1 MLNSQSEEENKTPF
15 QDLPLHEH
23 LLKALAALKF
33 DYCTPIQ
40 AAILPLSLNRAD
52 IIGKAQTG
60 TGKTAAFL
68 VSIIN
73 HLLTNPLP
81 DTQYAGEPRAL
92 IIAPTRELALQ
103 IKKDADEL
111 TTFCDIESMCVVGGT
126 DITKQDRHLRHH
138 AVDILIATPGR
149 LLDLLQR
156 KTIFLDLID
165 VLVLDEADRMLDMGF
180 IPQIRKIIRDAPQRQ
195 FRQTLLFS
203 ATFNDDVLEL
213 AENWTVDPIR
223 IETEPDSLATKSVTQ
238 LIYMVN
244 ANQKNGLLYNLITQE
259 KLQRVIIFLN
269 RRDQCRTLYDWLC
282 AKRIRCGILTGEIPQ
297 HKRIK
302 TLDEFRNG
310 TTNILIATDVAGRGI
325 HIEGV
330 SHVINYTLP
339 EDPDD
344 YVHRIGRTG
353 RAGATGTA
361 ISFACEDDAFLI
373 PAIESHLNE
382 SLSCTHPPDELLAGC

>member
-1 MLNSQSEEENKTPF
+1 MSNSDSEQENKIPF
-15 QDLPLHEH
+15 QDLPLHES
-23 LLKALAALKF
+23 LQKALATLTF
-33 DYCTPIQ
+33 THCTPIQ
-40 AAILPLSLNRAD
+40 AAILPLALNRDD

-73 HLLTNPLP
+73 HLLINPLP

-92 IIAPTRELALQ
+92 VIAPTRELALQ
-103 IKKDADEL
+103 IHKDTEEL
-111 TTFCDIESMCVVGGT
+111 TQHSDLKSMCVVGGT

-138 AVDILIATPGR
+138 AIDILIATPGR

-165 VLVLDEADRMLDMGF
+165 ILVLDEADRMLDMGF
-180 IPQIRKIIRDAPQRQ
+180 IPQIRKIIREAPQRQ
-195 FRQTLLFS
+195 YRQTLLFS

-213 AENWTVDPIR
+213 AANWTVDPIR

-269 RRDQCRTLYDWLC
+269 RRDQCRTLYDWLR
-282 AKRIRCGILTGEIPQ
+282 AKQIRCGILTGEVPQ
-297 HKRIK
+297 PKRIK
-302 TLDEFRNG
+302 TLEDFRGG

-325 HIEGV
+325 HRNI
-330 SHVINYTLP
+330 S
-339 EDPDD
+339 
-344 YVHRIGRTG
+344 TG
-353 RAGATGTA
+353 RLNAVTVDYLVMLILLPIA
-361 ISFACEDDAFLI
+361 IC
-373 PAIESHLNE
+373 
-382 SLSCTHPPDELLAGC
+382 LLFYVLL